1 MTWQDDLSDNGIM
14 MREVDVAN
22 ALIEGVEEK
31 AAIVGITPTISI
43 SALDGCGFCSS
54 LDANITTIAPS
65 FIDNNNSAYS
75 SDLSSLC
82 SAAGYETVVYGAT
95 PGSVILQNGGVQFNA
110 AYVAQRKDILALF
123 INHEAITL
131 PSTITLYSDYIL
143 VYYPESIHMVID
155 PADAYDGVTWS
166 SSNTEVATIDSS
178 GHVTV
183 HADGSTS
190 ITATCDRNSNISG
203 TLNGDHNGLISCFLG
218 EPNVLHKLIQTSQ
231 ASYTQNGLTL
241 THNADGTLTLNG
253 TSTASNTSYQR
264 FVIWPI
270 GNTKT
275 AWNLCLTNHARS
287 KKLLWWRP
295 ISGTFDKEAST
306 LMQGGSKK
314 WCEIYTMIKSEEKMK
329 ITSFNDYSGHSGRF
343 TAIGNYYDYNDTWTA
358 VVFGIQVTKGTVIDH
373 FTFEVG
379 LRAIPH
385 ASYVYRDGGVL
396 EEYLPQVYDVY
407 LSSTV
412 KIMRQLDKSFNLY
425 LSDSASHSIR
435 LTSSMAVADSSSS
448 LMTGETIGIIGHTYK
463 LTFII
468 TYGVINEKANTDLE
482 CYVKGANNTNIAQ
495 IKVIDDPGVITDNVS
510 YTDTTYETTFTLD
523 QYIDMVGIY
532 ISNLNPTD
540 WVDFAVKLE
549 DITE

>member
-31 AAIVGITPTISI
+31 AAIVDITPTISI

-54 LDANITTIAPS
+54 LDANITAIAPS

-95 PGSVILQNGGVQFNA
+95 PGSVILQNNGVQFNA

-123 INHEAITL
+123 ITHEAITL
-131 PSTITLYSDYIL
+131 PSTITLYSDSIL
-143 VYYPESIHMVID
+143 VYYPEPIHLEFD
-155 PADAYDGVTWS
+155 PVDAYDGVVWT
-166 SSNTEVATIDSS
+166 SSNTDVATIDQS

-183 HADGSTS
+183 HSDGTTT
-190 ITATCDRNSNISG
+190 ITAACDKNSNISG
-203 TLNGDHNGLISCFLG
+203 TLTNGSINCYSG
-218 EPNVLHKLIQTSQ
+218 EPNVLHKLIQASQ

-241 THNADGTLTLNG
+241 THNSDGTLTLNG
-253 TSTASNTSYQR
+253 TSTAGSSTYQR

-270 GNTKT
+270 GNDKT
-275 AWNLCLTNHARS
+275 AWNLCLNNQSRT
-287 KKLLWWRP
+287 KKLLWFKP
-295 ISGTFDKEAST
+295 ISGTFDKDST
-306 LMQGGSKK
+306 TLKKGSSYE
-314 WCEIYTMIKSEEKMK
+314 WCEIYAMKKSTERLK
-329 ITSFNDYSGHSGRF
+329 IISFVNYKDGYKRYA
-343 TAIGNYYDYNDTWTA
+343 TIGNYYDFNDAWTA
-358 VVFGIQVTKGTVIDH
+358 IVFGLQIKQGTVIDH
-373 FTFEVG
+373 FTFDVG
-379 LRAIPH
+379 LRVLPH
-385 ASYVYRDGGVL
+385 AANIFYNGGIL

-425 LSDSASHSIR
+425 LSDTASHSIR

-468 TYGVINEKANTDLE
+468 TYGVINEKANTRLE
-482 CYVKGANNTNIAQ
+482 CYVKGANNTSIAQ
-495 IKVIDDPGVITDNVS
+495 IEVIDNPNAITDNVS

-532 ISNLNPTD
+532 TLNLNPTD